1 MISLPFLSISMGYDA
16 IWQALLFALCGLGIL
31 LYGIHMMGAGL
42 KRLAGDKLKN
52 IIQKSTAKPIMGMIV
67 GFAVTM
73 LTQSSST
80 TSAITVGLVAAGL
93 MTFGQSIGVLL
104 GANIGGTVLP
114 LLTAVLPSSFKP
126 IIAAILVFLGAVLIF
141 FFKKDKIKD
150 LGNVILGFGLIFL
163 GLVLMDMAIK
173 YIITLDGPKEF
184 INNAFAQLSSTPE
197 LGVVVGI
204 LFTMLVQSSA
214 ATISIVQ
221 DLFAAGTMGLGGALA
236 LMLGANIGTTI
247 TAIIA
252 SLGSSKVAKKV
263 AMANTLIK
271 TIGVLVFV
279 IIFRFAFY
287 PLIELIYNNTFLKI
301 SSDANPMIISLSH
314 LGFNIINSFA
324 VLLLIKPFVKLCN
337 KLMPDKNEKSIE
349 EQLLDYSLIQKSP
362 QLALSFAKKSID
374 YMVETVNEF
383 FKIAKSYSFER
394 DDSLIEKGIE
404 YERTINMLDKRIHD
418 YLIKL
423 TISALD
429 DKSSTKLSKYLDL
442 IKDMERVGDHCTNL
456 FEFFKE
462 RYDKD
467 MHLSQDG
474 IQDLDQMYTTVG
486 KMIEGT
492 LEAVKNWSPQIAQE
506 VMPLEDETD
515 RLEEVLHERHI
526 HRVQSGSCSFINT
539 EHYVEVLSNLER
551 IGDHLNN
558 TLESIV
564 YKEYEK
570 ENVYNH

>member
-1 MISLPFLSISMGYDA
+1 
-16 IWQALLFALCGLGIL
+16 
-31 LYGIHMMGAGL
+31 
-42 KRLAGDKLKN
+42 
-52 IIQKSTAKPIMGMIV
+52 
-67 GFAVTM
+67 
-73 LTQSSST
+73 
-80 TSAITVGLVAAGL
+80 
-93 MTFGQSIGVLL
+93 
-104 GANIGGTVLP
+104 
-114 LLTAVLPSSFKP
+114 
-126 IIAAILVFLGAVLIF
+126 
-141 FFKKDKIKD
+141 
-150 LGNVILGFGLIFL
+150 
-163 GLVLMDMAIK
+163 
-173 YIITLDGPKEF
+173 
-184 INNAFAQLSSTPE
+184 
-197 LGVVVGI
+197 
-204 LFTMLVQSSA
+204 MLVQSSA

-221 DLFAAGTMGLGGALA
+221 DLFAAGTMGLSGALA
-236 LMLGANIGTTI
+236 LMLGANVGTTI

-252 SLGSSKVAKKV
+252 SFGSSRVAKKV
-263 AMANTLIK
+263 AFANTLIK
-271 TIGVLVFV
+271 TIGVVIFV

-287 PLIELIYNNTFLKI
+287 PLVNVIYENTFLKI
-301 SSDANPMIISLSH
+301 ANEPNPMIISLSH
-314 LGFNIINSFA
+314 LTFNILNSFLI
-324 VLLLIKPFVKLCN
+324 LLFITPFYKLCD
-337 KLMPDKNEKSIE
+337 KIMPEKYEKSIE

-383 FKIAKSYSFER
+383 FKIAKAYSFER

>member
-1 MISLPFLSISMGYDA
+1 MSSLPFLSINMGFDYV
-16 IWQALLFALCGLGIL
+16 WQAVLFALCGLGIL
-31 LYGIHMMGAGL
+31 LYGIHMMGGGL

-52 IIQKSTAKPIMGMIV
+52 IIQKSTAKPFMGMIV
-67 GFAVTM
+67 GFMVTM

-104 GANIGGTVLP
+104 GANIGGTILP

-126 IIAAILVFLGAVLIF
+126 IVAAILVFLGAILIF
-141 FFKKDKIKD
+141 FFKKDKIRD

-163 GLVLMDMAIK
+163 GLVLMDMAI
-173 YIITLDGPKEF
+173 EF
-184 INNAFAQLSSTPE
+184 VIEEHEDFIKSSFAKLSDMPE

-221 DLFAAGTMGLGGALA
+221 DLFASGAMQLGGALA

-271 TIGVLVFV
+271 TIGVLIFV

-324 VLLLIKPFVKLCN
+324 ILLLIKPFVKLCD

-383 FKIAKSYSFER
+383 FKIAKSYSFNR
-394 DDSLIEKGIE
+394 DDSLIDKGLE
-404 YERTINMLDKRIHD
+404 YERTINLLDKRIHD

-462 RYDKD
+462 RYDKE

-474 IQDLDQMYTTVG
+474 VQDLDQMYTTVG
-486 KMIEGT
+486 EMLEGT
-492 LEAVKNWSPQIAQE
+492 YQAVVNWSPSIAQS

-526 HRVQSGSCSFINT
+526 HRVQSGVCSFINT

-558 TLESIV
+558 TLESIL

-570 ENVYNH
+570 GNEYNH

>member
-1 MISLPFLSISMGYDA
+1 MSSLPFLSINMGFDY
-16 IWQALLFALCGLGIL
+16 IWQAILLALCGLGVL
-31 LYGIHMMGAGL
+31 LYGIHMMGGGL

-52 IIQKSTAKPIMGMIV
+52 IIQKSTSKPFMGMIV
-67 GFAVTM
+67 GFMVTM

-104 GANIGGTVLP
+104 GANIGGTILP

-126 IIAAILVFLGAVLIF
+126 IVAAVLVFLGAVLIF
-141 FFKKDKIKD
+141 FFKKDKIRD

-163 GLVLMDMAIK
+163 GLALMDMAIDFV
-173 YIITLDGPKEF
+173 IEEHEEF
-184 INNAFAQLSSTPE
+184 IKSSFAKLSDMPE
-197 LGVVVGI
+197 LGVGVGI

-221 DLFAAGTMGLGGALA
+221 DLFASGAMQLGGALA

-324 VLLLIKPFVKLCN
+324 VLLLIKPFVKLCD

-383 FKIAKSYSFER
+383 FKIAKSYSFNR
-394 DDSLIEKGIE
+394 DDSLIDKGLE
-404 YERTINMLDKRIHD
+404 YERTINLLDKRIHD

-462 RYDKD
+462 RYDKE

-474 IQDLDQMYTTVG
+474 VQDLDQMYTTVG
-486 KMIEGT
+486 EMLEGT
-492 LEAVKNWSPQIAQE
+492 YQAVVNWSPSIAQS
-506 VMPLEDETD
+506 VIPLEDETD

-526 HRVQSGSCSFINT
+526 HRVQSGACSFINT

-558 TLESIV
+558 TLESIL

-570 ENVYNH
+570 GSEYNH

>member
-1 MISLPFLSISMGYDA
+1 MSSLPFLSINMGFDYV
-16 IWQALLFALCGLGIL
+16 WQAILFALCGLGVL
-31 LYGIHMMGAGL
+31 LYGIHMMGGGL

-52 IIQKSTAKPIMGMIV
+52 IIQKSTSKPFMGMIV
-67 GFAVTM
+67 GFMVTM

-104 GANIGGTVLP
+104 GANIGGTILP

-126 IIAAILVFLGAVLIF
+126 IVAAILVFLGAILIF
-141 FFKKDKIKD
+141 FFKKDKIRD

-163 GLVLMDMAIK
+163 GLVLMDMAI
-173 YIITLDGPKEF
+173 EF
-184 INNAFAQLSSTPE
+184 VIEEHEDFIKSSFAKLSDMPE
-197 LGVVVGI
+197 LGVGVGI

-221 DLFAAGTMGLGGALA
+221 DLFASGAMQLGGALA

-301 SSDANPMIISLSH
+301 SSTPNPMIISLSH

-324 VLLLIKPFVKLCN
+324 VLLLIKPFVKLCD

-383 FKIAKSYSFER
+383 FKIAKSYSFNR
-394 DDSLIEKGIE
+394 DDSLIDKGLE
-404 YERTINMLDKRIHD
+404 YERTINLLDKRIHD

-462 RYDKD
+462 RYDKE

-474 IQDLDQMYTTVG
+474 VQDLDQMYTTVG
-486 KMIEGT
+486 EMLEGT
-492 LEAVKNWSPQIAQE
+492 YQAVVNWSPSIAQS
-506 VMPLEDETD
+506 VIPLEDETD

-526 HRVQSGSCSFINT
+526 HRVQSGACSFINT
-539 EHYVEVLSNLER
+539 EHYVEILSNLER

-558 TLESIV
+558 TLESIL

-570 ENVYNH
+570 GIEYNH

>member
-1 MISLPFLSISMGYDA
+1 MSSLPFLSINMGFDYV
-16 IWQALLFALCGLGIL
+16 WQAVLFALCGLGVL
-31 LYGIHMMGAGL
+31 LYGIHMMGGGL

-52 IIQKSTAKPIMGMIV
+52 IIQKSTSKPFMGMIV
-67 GFAVTM
+67 GFMVTM

-104 GANIGGTVLP
+104 GANIGGTILP

-126 IIAAILVFLGAVLIF
+126 IVAAILVFLGAILIF
-141 FFKKDKIKD
+141 FFKKDKIRD

-163 GLVLMDMAIK
+163 GLVIMDMAI
-173 YIITLDGPKEF
+173 EF
-184 INNAFAQLSSTPE
+184 VIEEHEDFIKSSFAKLSDMPE
-197 LGVVVGI
+197 LGVFVGI

-221 DLFAAGTMGLGGALA
+221 DLFESGAMQLGGALA

-301 SSDANPMIISLSH
+301 SSTPNPMIISLSH

-324 VLLLIKPFVKLCN
+324 LLLLIKPFVKLCN

-383 FKIAKSYSFER
+383 FKIAKSYSFNR
-394 DDSLIEKGIE
+394 DDSLIDKGLE
-404 YERTINMLDKRIHD
+404 YERTINLLDKRIHD

-462 RYDKD
+462 RYDKE

-474 IQDLDQMYTTVG
+474 VQDLDQMYTTVG
-486 KMIEGT
+486 EMLEGT
-492 LEAVKNWSPQIAQE
+492 YQAVVNWSPSIAQS
-506 VMPLEDETD
+506 VIPLEDETD

-526 HRVQSGSCSFINT
+526 HRVQSGACSFINT
-539 EHYVEVLSNLER
+539 EHYVEILSNLER

-558 TLESIV
+558 TLESIL

-570 ENVYNH
+570 GIEYNH

>member
-1 MISLPFLSISMGYDA
+1 MSSLPFLSINMGFDYV
-16 IWQALLFALCGLGIL
+16 WQAVLFALCGLGIL
-31 LYGIHMMGAGL
+31 LYGIHMMGGGL

-52 IIQKSTAKPIMGMIV
+52 IIQKSTAKPFMGMIV
-67 GFAVTM
+67 GFMVTM

-104 GANIGGTVLP
+104 GANIGGTILP

-126 IIAAILVFLGAVLIF
+126 IVAAILVFLGAILIF
-141 FFKKDKIKD
+141 FFKKDKIRD

-163 GLVLMDMAIK
+163 GLVLMDMAI
-173 YIITLDGPKEF
+173 EF
-184 INNAFAQLSSTPE
+184 VIEEHEDFIKSSFAKLSDMPE
-197 LGVVVGI
+197 LGVGVGI

-221 DLFAAGTMGLGGALA
+221 DLFASGAMQLGGALA
-236 LMLGANIGTTI
+236 LMLGANIGTTV

-271 TIGVLVFV
+271 TIGVLIFV

-324 VLLLIKPFVKLCN
+324 ILLLIKPFVKLCD

-383 FKIAKSYSFER
+383 FKIAKSYSFNR
-394 DDSLIEKGIE
+394 DDSLIDKGLE
-404 YERTINMLDKRIHD
+404 YERTINLLDKRIHD

-462 RYDKD
+462 RYDKE

-474 IQDLDQMYTTVG
+474 VQDLDQMYTTVG
-486 KMIEGT
+486 EMLEGT
-492 LEAVKNWSPQIAQE
+492 YQAVVNWSPSIAQS

-526 HRVQSGSCSFINT
+526 HRVQSGACSFINT

-558 TLESIV
+558 TLESIL

-570 ENVYNH
+570 GNEYNH